1 MREVKEEAV
10 MAVVMDGSGGSF
22 WQSGRMAMS
31 EGAPGSME
39 DEAWGDHAACQTA
52 DADADADAV
61 QMQLGGKEKERRV
74 ASARERS
81 R

>member
-1 MREVKEEAV
+1 MKEEAV
-10 MAVVMDGSGGSF
+10 MAVVMGGSGGSF

-31 EGAPGSME
+31 KGAPGPME
-39 DEAWGDHAACQTA
+39 DEAWGDHAACQT
-52 DADADADAV
+52 ADADADAV